1 VQQVKLANCYP
12 TEFDETTDAA
22 HVSQL
27 SLIVCY
33 CCNGVRREDFVGF
46 LDLHSSNY
54 QLKTADTIVEPKV
67 KGDTIA
73 SSVLR
78 MLDSLDLCVNKCVG
92 IGTDGCSILTSQRC
106 GEVTELLRKAVNAI
120 HCPCFNH
127 ALNLSLSNCSDAKAI
142 RNCSGVT
149 AEVV

>member
-1 VQQVKLANCYP
+1 VLRQHLSDTKANATYISKTTQNEITSCCDAVILDYIVQQVKLANCYP

-106 GEVTELLRKAVNAI
+106 GQVT
-120 HCPCFNH
+120 
-127 ALNLSLSNCSDAKAI
+127 
-142 RNCSGVT
+142 
-149 AEVV
+149 